1 LTAAAGP
8 GEIGGRRA
16 VVAAG
21 SPSPRTIRRRRRRR
35 LEVLLLAPRCP
46 WPAFD
51 GGRQRTLALLRALAE
66 RHAVTLSTPMDA
78 GELADARAGLG
89 ALVSAW
95 LPVPLGADREPE
107 PAPDRGRVRRL
118 FDLGAELVAPGAP
131 RALRFASPDWSA
143 ALAAHGWEK
152 FDAVF
157 CRYPRQAFL
166 VPPAHDGRLVVDA
179 DDLVHR
185 VVWQRFLASRRE
197 RWTWPLVAE
206 AARCRLDERRRLR
219 RAARVLVCSE
229 QDGRRVGGARV
240 TVVRNGT
247 TPPGPGDLR
256 EPEPGVMSFVG
267 NFNYPPNREG
277 LAWFCER
284 VLPRVLT
291 AAPGARLDVAGHRS
305 REAGAELAGRPGL
318 RLLGPVDAP
327 WSCFSGSLVS
337 VVPLLRGAGTRIKI
351 LDALA
356 CGRPVVSTRA
366 GADGL
371 GEFGAE
377 HGLYRAASAG
387 AMARQVAA
395 VLADPAPH
403 LAAAARGGERVRA
416 SYTWQATT
424 AGLAAA
430 LEEWVGGRRRRP

>member
-1 LTAAAGP
+1 LK
-8 GEIGGRRA
+8 
-16 VVAAG
+16 
-21 SPSPRTIRRRRRRR
+21 
-35 LEVLLLAPRCP
+35 VLLLAPRCP

-66 RHAVTLSTPMDA
+66 RHAVTLSTPVAA
-78 GELADARAGLG
+78 GELAAARDGLG
-89 ALVSAW
+89 GLVAAW
-95 LPVPLGADREPE
+95 LPVPRDADRQPA
-107 PAPDRGRVRRL
+107 PAPDGGPARRL
-118 FDLGAELVAPGAP
+118 LDLGAELFASRPP
-131 RALRFASPDWSA
+131 RALRFASPAWSE
-143 ALAAHGWEK
+143 ALAAHGWDR

-166 VPPAHDGRLVVDA
+166 VPPALDDRLVVDA

-185 VVWQRFLASRRE
+185 VVWQQFLTAPRE
-197 RWTWPLVAE
+197 RWTWPLMAE
-206 AARCRLDERRRLR
+206 AARCRIDERRRLR
-219 RAARVLVCSE
+219 RAARVLVCSR
-229 QDGRRVGGARV
+229 QDARRVGGGRV

-247 TPPGPGDLR
+247 SPPGRDALR
-256 EPEPGVMSFVG
+256 EPAPGVMSFVG
-267 NFNYPPNREG
+267 NFNYVPNREG
-277 LAWFCER
+277 LVWFCER
-284 VLPRVLT
+284 VLPRVLE

-305 REAGAELAGRPGL
+305 LEAGADLAGRPGL
-318 RLLGPVDAP
+318 SLLGPVDNP

-377 HGLYRAASAG
+377 HGLYRAASAE

-403 LAAAARGGERVRA
+403 LAAAARGGELVRA
-416 SYTWQATT
+416 AYTWETTT
-424 AGLAAA
+424 AGLASA
-430 LEEWVGGRRRRP
+430 LEEWIDARRRRP